1 MVFTISAIDRCNG
14 FHVNSEGGLMKKR
27 NGMCRA
33 VRVGVLVLM
42 LLLLPGSLVF
52 AAWVNLSPPAVGED
66 WALYGVHF
74 TSADEGW
81 AVGSETY
88 DIVRRRGVL
97 LHFLDDAWIPTDVPL
112 LSPHSLDWELF
123 SVHFTSPDAGWAVG
137 RDNTNTKGVLL
148 RYLAG
153 LWTSV
158 EPPNISGSWYLN
170 SVYFTSATEG
180 WAVGVNDTASVSNSG
195 VLLHYLDG
203 SWEVETVP
211 GLVSSSWTLES
222 VHFTSSGEGWAVG
235 DNLSSK
241 QGGGV
246 LLHYRSGTWEIV
258 QPPNA
263 GTDWDLTG
271 VYFTSPSG
279 GWAVGNDYEF
289 PVETGLLLRYSNG
302 TWTEVRRSHSSL
314 SWNLFAT
321 HFVSSAEG
329 WAVGSDIPDALTQTG
344 LLMHYS
350 GGTWSFVTPPHVSSS
365 WDLTGVHFTSSDEGW
380 AVGRDY
386 LNGRGVLLR
395 YSIFPEINV
404 TPSSID
410 FGNVSAGKTLEKKI
424 TVKNMGGVPLTLD
437 AIGSVSS
444 PFVRSSGTCTDGK
457 TLVPN
462 ATCTLLIE
470 FVPMADGLFTSS
482 FDITS
487 DDLDTPVVTVKLE
500 GRSGPGDLTGT
511 WDPLTLT
518 QTCKTTSS
526 GIKCKL
532 EGTLAVVN
540 AGYNDLSSS
549 SIDFYLSDGAT
560 FDPTDLY
567 LKKKKTGKVKYS
579 KDITFTYKF
588 PVGMTLTGKYII
600 AVLDATGKVVEVDE
614 GNNTIV
620 SGAIPPPAP

>member
-1 MVFTISAIDRCNG
+1 
-14 FHVNSEGGLMKKR
+14 MKKR

-33 VRVGVLVLM
+33 VWIGVLVPT
-42 LLLLPGSLVF
+42 LLLFPGSLVF
-52 AAWVNLSPPAVGED
+52 AAWVNLSPPAVGQD

-88 DIVRRRGVL
+88 RHCPSQGCPPPFCGRCLDTDRRPFAESGQ
-97 LHFLDDAWIPTDVPL
+97 P
-112 LSPHSLDWELF
+112 DWELF
-123 SVHFTSPDAGWAVG
+123 SVHFTSPNVGWAVG

-158 EPPNISGSWYLN
+158 SPPSISGSWYLN

-203 SWEVETVP
+203 SWAVETVP

-222 VHFTSSGEGWAVG
+222 VQFTSSGEGWAVG

-263 GTDWDLTG
+263 GTNWDLAG
-271 VYFTSPSG
+271 VYFTSSDA

-302 TWTEVRRSHSSL
+302 TWTPVRRSHSSL
-314 SWNLFAT
+314 GWNLFAT

-350 GGTWSFVTPPHVSSS
+350 GGTWSFVTPPHVSSV
-365 WDLTGVHFTSSDEGW
+365 WWLTGVHFTSSDEGW
-380 AVGRDY
+380 AVGRDDS
-386 LNGRGVLLR
+386 NGKGVLLR
-395 YSIFPEINV
+395 YSIFPEIKV
-404 TPSSID
+404 TPFSID

-444 PFVRSSGTCTDGK
+444 PFVRSGGTCTDGK

-470 FVPMADGLFTSS
+470 FVPIADGVFTSS

-487 DDLDTPVVTVKLE
+487 DDLDTPVVTVDLE
-500 GRSGPGDLTGT
+500 ARSGPGDLTGT
-511 WDPLTLT
+511 WDSLD

-532 EGTLAVVN
+532 EGTLVVEN
-540 AGYNDLSSS
+540 EGYKDLSSS
-549 SIDFYLSDGAT
+549 YVYFYLSDDGSY
-560 FDPTDLY
+560 DLGDTY
-567 LKKKKTGKVKYS
+567 LKKKSTGKVKYDNDNIENTKS
-579 KDITFTYKF
+579 ITFTYKF
-588 PVGMTLTGKYII
+588 PKGESASGKHII
-600 AVLDATGKVVEVDE
+600 AVLDAKGKVLEVNE
-614 GNNTIV
+614 LNNVVV
-620 SGAIPPPAP
+620 SDVIP

>member
-1 MVFTISAIDRCNG
+1 
-14 FHVNSEGGLMKKR
+14 MKKR

-52 AAWVNLSPPAVGED
+52 AAWVNLSPPAVGQD
-66 WALYGVHF
+66 WGLYGVHF

-88 DIVRRRGVL
+88 EIVRRRGVL
-97 LHFLDDAWIPTDVPL
+97 LHFVDDAWTQADVPL
-112 LSPHSLDWELF
+112 LSPDSLDWELF
-123 SVHFTSPDAGWAVG
+123 SIHFTSPDVGWAVG

-158 EPPNISGSWYLN
+158 EPPTLSGSWYLN
-170 SVYFTSATEG
+170 SVFFTSATEG
-180 WAVGVNDTASVSNSG
+180 WAVGVNDTASVANTG
-195 VLLHYLDG
+195 VLLHYLNG
-203 SWEVETVP
+203 SWSEVAVP

-222 VHFTSSGEGWAVG
+222 VQFTSSGEGWAVG

-246 LLHYRSGTWEIV
+246 VLHYRSGAWEIV

-263 GTDWDLTG
+263 GTNWDLTG
-271 VYFTSPSG
+271 VYFTSSG
-279 GWAVGNDYEF
+279 EGWAVGNDYEY
-289 PVETGLLLRYSNG
+289 PVDTGLLLRYSNG
-302 TWTEVRRSHSSL
+302 TWTVVRRSHSSAG
-314 SWNLFAT
+314 WNLFGT

-350 GGTWSFVTPPHVSSS
+350 GGTWSFVTPPHVSSV
-365 WDLTGVHFTSSDEGW
+365 WWLTGVHFTSSDEGW
-380 AVGRDY
+380 AVGRDDS
-386 LNGRGVLLR
+386 NGRGVLLR
-395 YSIFPEINV
+395 YSIFPEIKV

-410 FGNVSAGKTLEKKI
+410 FRNVSAGKTLEEKI
-424 TVKNMGGVPLTLD
+424 TVKNMGGVALTLD
-437 AIGSVSS
+437 TIGSVSS
-444 PFVRSSGTCTDGK
+444 PFVRSGGTCTDGK

-470 FVPMADGLFTSS
+470 FAPTADGVFTSS

-487 DDLDTPVVTVKLE
+487 DDLDTPVVTVDLE
-500 GRSGPGDLTGT
+500 ARSGPGDLTGT
-511 WDPLTLT
+511 WDSLD

-532 EGTLAVVN
+532 EGTLAVEN

-549 SIDFYLSDGAT
+549 SVYFYLSEDAT

-567 LKKKKTGKVKYS
+567 LKKKKTGKIKYENS

-588 PVGMTLTGKYII
+588 PAGMTLTGKYII
-600 AVLDATGKVVEVDE
+600 AVLDATGKIVEVDE